1 MALAGSMSAGI
12 SAMKAHMDALTT
24 VGNNVAN
31 VNTYGYKP
39 GRITFKES
47 IYSTQA
53 AGSNGTET
61 LGGTNPRQTGYGC
74 SVGTIDLDMSTVN
87 MESTGNA
94 RDAGIQ
100 GDGFFLLGDKNGVG
114 LGPYTGLMLSKVGD
128 FRVDANGYITDGYGN
143 IVYGF
148 ATCNAT
154 KDAAGTVTKEGDAGP
169 SGEAIST
176 QLVPL
181 RLPLAATT
189 ADDAA
194 GIEVGDA
201 IFPGVDDA
209 TGKNTYGNF
218 ADGCSTSKISICIFP
233 GVDDATGKNTY
244 GNFAGTAPISYNS
257 LSIGADGK
265 ITCNNDKTGDPVVVG
280 YIALATVTNP
290 SGLTHTEGPY
300 YKAMEGSGDM
310 SVFAPNGSLAGQYLN
325 NAKKGDA
332 NATMKTMLGEG
343 GPALL
348 PGFLEASGTD
358 LAAEFSNMIIYQRGY
373 QANTRIVT
381 VTDTMLEELVN
392 MKR

>member
-1 MALAGSMSAGI
+1 MTDFRHGLPRRKKGENRSMALAGSMSAGI
-12 SAMKAHMDALTT
+12 SAMKAHMDALTV

-39 GRITFKES
+39 GRVTFKES

-53 AGSNGTET
+53 AGSDGTET

-100 GDGFFLLGDKNGVG
+100 GDGFFILGDKNGVTAG
-114 LGPYTGLMLSKVGD
+114 EYNSLMLSKVGD

-154 KDAAGTVTKEGDAGP
+154 KDADGNVTKEGEAGP

-181 RLPLAATT
+181 RLPLAAIE
-189 ADDAA
+189 AVEDE
-194 GIEVGDA
+194 GIELGDA

-209 TGKNTYGNF
+209 TGENTYG
-218 ADGCSTSKISICIFP
+218 D
-233 GVDDATGKNTY
+233 
-244 GNFAGTAPISYNS
+244 FAGTAPISYNS

-325 NAKKGDA
+325 NAEEGDA
-332 NATMKTMLGEG
+332 NATMETMLGEG

-358 LAAEFSNMIIYQRGY
+358 LATEFSNMIIYQRGY

>member
-1 MALAGSMSAGI
+1 MTDFRHGLPRRKKGENRSMALAGSMSAGI
-12 SAMKAHMDALTT
+12 SAMKAHMDALTV

-39 GRITFKES
+39 GRVTFKES

-53 AGSNGTET
+53 AGSDGTET

-114 LGPYTGLMLSKVGD
+114 LGPYNGLMLSKVGD
-128 FRVDANGYITDGYGN
+128 FRVDPNGYITDGYGN

-154 KDAAGTVTKEGDAGP
+154 VDDATGTVTKQTTPGP
-169 SGEAIST
+169 NGEAIST

-189 ADDAA
+189 ADDAN
-194 GIEVGDA
+194 GIEIGDA
-201 IFPGVDDA
+201 IFPGA
-209 TGKNTYGNF
+209 E
-218 ADGCSTSKISICIFP
+218 
-233 GVDDATGKNTY
+233 
-244 GNFAGTAPISYNS
+244 AGQVNNYEGYENNPPISYNS

-265 ITCNNDKTGDPVVVG
+265 ITCNNDKTGDPVVIG

-310 SVFAPNGSLAGQYLN
+310 SIFAPNGSLAGQYLN
-325 NAKKGDA
+325 NLEADDGRVD
-332 NATMKTMLGEG
+332 TMLGEG

-358 LAAEFSNMIIYQRGY
+358 LATEFSNMIIYQRGY

>member
-114 LGPYTGLMLSKVGD
+114 LEPPYTGLMLSKVGD

-148 ATCNAT
+148 ATCNAE
-154 KDAAGTVTKEGDAGP
+154 KDAAGTVTKKEEAGP

-181 RLPLAATT
+181 RLPLAAKE
-189 ADDAA
+189 ADKPT
-194 GIEVGDA
+194 GVKVGDA
-201 IFPGVDDA
+201 IFPGAKAND
-209 TGKNTYGNF
+209 KNVYG
-218 ADGCSTSKISICIFP
+218 D
-233 GVDDATGKNTY
+233 Y
-244 GNFAGTAPISYNS
+244 EGNPPISYNS

-300 YKAMEGSGDM
+300 YKAMEGCGDM

-325 NAKKGDA
+325 NAEGTDK
-332 NATMKTMLGEG
+332 ATMETMLGEG

-358 LAAEFSNMIIYQRGY
+358 LASEFSNMIIYQRGY

>member
-12 SAMKAHMDALTT
+12 SAMKAHMDALTV

-39 GRITFKES
+39 GRVTFKES
-47 IYSTQA
+47 IYSIQA
-53 AGSNGTET
+53 AGSDGTET

-100 GDGFFLLGDKNGVG
+100 GDGFFILGDKNGVTAG
-114 LGPYTGLMLSKVGD
+114 EYNSLMLSKVGD

-154 KDAAGTVTKEGDAGP
+154 KDADGNVTKEGEAGP

-181 RLPLAATT
+181 RLPLAAIE
-189 ADDAA
+189 AVEDE
-194 GIEVGDA
+194 GIELGDA

-209 TGKNTYGNF
+209 TGENTYG
-218 ADGCSTSKISICIFP
+218 D
-233 GVDDATGKNTY
+233 
-244 GNFAGTAPISYNS
+244 FAGTAPISYNS

-325 NAKKGDA
+325 NAEEGTDT
-332 NATMKTMLGEG
+332 ATMETMLGEG

-358 LAAEFSNMIIYQRGY
+358 LATEFSNMIIYQRGY

>member
-1 MALAGSMSAGI
+1 MTDFRHGLPRRKKGENRSMALAGSMSAGI
-12 SAMKAHMDALTT
+12 SAMKAHMDALTV

-39 GRITFKES
+39 GRVTFKES

-53 AGSNGTET
+53 AGSDGTET

-100 GDGFFLLGDKNGVG
+100 GDGFFLLGDKNGVTAG
-114 LGPYTGLMLSKVGD
+114 EYNSLMLSKVGD

-154 KDAAGTVTKEGDAGP
+154 KADDGTITKEGEAGP

-181 RLPLAATT
+181 RLPLAAIE
-189 ADDAA
+189 AVEDE
-194 GIEVGDA
+194 GIELGDA

-209 TGKNTYGNF
+209 TGENTYG
-218 ADGCSTSKISICIFP
+218 D
-233 GVDDATGKNTY
+233 
-244 GNFAGTAPISYNS
+244 FAGTAPISYNS

-325 NAKKGDA
+325 NAEEGDA
-332 NATMKTMLGEG
+332 NATMETMLGEG

-358 LAAEFSNMIIYQRGY
+358 LATEFSNMIIYQRGY

>member
-12 SAMKAHMDALTT
+12 SAMKAHMDALTV

-39 GRITFKES
+39 GRVTFKES

-53 AGSNGTET
+53 AGSDGTET

-100 GDGFFLLGDKNGVG
+100 GDGFFILGDKNGVG
-114 LGPYTGLMLSKVGD
+114 LGPYNSLMLSKVGD
-128 FRVDANGYITDGYGN
+128 FRVDPNGYITDGYGN

-148 ATCNAT
+148 ATCNGT
-154 KDAAGTVTKEGDAGP
+154 TTTEDDGTVTITKEGDAGLT
-169 SGEAIST
+169 GEAIST

-181 RLPLAATT
+181 RLPLAAQA
-189 ADDAA
+189 ADAPTGA
-194 GIEVGDA
+194 QVGDA
-201 IFPGVDDA
+201 IFPGVNDA
-209 TGKNTYGNF
+209 TGENTYGAYESN
-218 ADGCSTSKISICIFP
+218 P
-233 GVDDATGKNTY
+233 
-244 GNFAGTAPISYNS
+244 PISYNS

-265 ITCNNDKTGDPVVVG
+265 ITCNNDKTGDVVVVG

-310 SVFAPNGSLAGQYLN
+310 SIFAPNGSLAGQYLN
-325 NAKKGDA
+325 NADA
-332 NATMKTMLGEG
+332 DDGTVETMLGEG

-358 LAAEFSNMIIYQRGY
+358 LATEFSNMIIYQRGY

>member
-209 TGKNTYGNF
+209 TGKNTYG
-218 ADGCSTSKISICIFP
+218 I
-233 GVDDATGKNTY
+233 
-244 GNFAGTAPISYNS
+244 FAGTAPISYNS

>member
-1 MALAGSMSAGI
+1 MTDFRHGLPRRKKGENRSMALAGSMSAGI
-12 SAMKAHMDALTT
+12 SAMKAHMDALTV

-39 GRITFKES
+39 GRVTFKES

-53 AGSNGTET
+53 AGSDGTET

-114 LGPYTGLMLSKVGD
+114 MGPYNGLMLSKVGD
-128 FRVDANGYITDGYGN
+128 FRVDPNGYITDGYGN

-154 KDAAGTVTKEGDAGP
+154 VDDATGTVNKDAAPGI

-181 RLPLAATT
+181 RLPLAAQA
-189 ADDAA
+189 ADAPTGA
-194 GIEVGDA
+194 KVGDA
-201 IFPGVDDA
+201 IFPGA
-209 TGKNTYGNF
+209 
-218 ADGCSTSKISICIFP
+218 AA
-233 GVDDATGKNTY
+233 GVENNYEGYEN
-244 GNFAGTAPISYNS
+244 NPPISYNS

-310 SVFAPNGSLAGQYLN
+310 SIFAPNGSLAGQYLN
-325 NAKKGDA
+325 NVPAGDVA
-332 NATMKTMLGEG
+332 ATMETMLGEG

-358 LAAEFSNMIIYQRGY
+358 LASEFSNMIIYQRGY

>member
-1 MALAGSMSAGI
+1 MTDFRHGLPRRKKGENRSMALAGSMSAGI
-12 SAMKAHMDALTT
+12 SAMKAHMDALTV

-39 GRITFKES
+39 GRVTFKES

-53 AGSNGTET
+53 AGSDGTET

-100 GDGFFLLGDKNGVG
+100 GDGFFLLGDKNGVIMG
-114 LGPYTGLMLSKVGD
+114 EYDSLMLSKVGD

-154 KDAAGTVTKEGDAGP
+154 KDEDGTITKEGAAGI

-181 RLPLAATT
+181 RLPLAVKTEDEFEGAQ
-189 ADDAA
+189 
-194 GIEVGDA
+194 VGDA
-201 IFPGVDDA
+201 IFPGINGGLND
-209 TGKNTYGNF
+209 YGTF
-218 ADGCSTSKISICIFP
+218 EGYD
-233 GVDDATGKNTY
+233 
-244 GNFAGTAPISYNS
+244 PISYNS

-310 SVFAPNGSLAGQYLN
+310 SIFAPNGSLAGQYLN
-325 NAKKGDA
+325 NADEADG
-332 NATMKTMLGEG
+332 TVETMLGAG

-358 LAAEFSNMIIYQRGY
+358 LATEFSNMIIYQRGY